1 MISAARD
8 RHTHME
14 QTDQAAVA
22 AATAGDET
30 AFSALVERHRR
41 ELQVHCYRMLGS
53 LDDAEDQLQETFL
66 RAWRRRETYAGR
78 STFRAWL
85 YRIATNACL
94 DELARRPRRPSGGE
108 VPWLQPYPDELLE
121 AIPAEADDPGA
132 AAVEKETIELAF
144 MVAIQHL
151 QPKARA
157 ALILRDVLD
166 WSAKDAAALL
176 DTSVASINSALQR
189 ARADMRAH
197 LPEQRLEWQPGTDPT
212 AAERDL
218 LARYMDATERGDLDA
233 LAATMRADL
242 QFSMPPQPGL
252 FRGREE
258 IIGYW
263 VSGGFGTEALRMRC
277 AVGRANRQPA
287 VGCYVIS
294 AETGRYEP
302 MGVDVRADRRGP
314 DRGDHHLRRAHVR
327 PARAPGRALMD
338 PFAGPVPAG
347 FARRRITLAPRAA
360 LAFDAAAWTDA
371 IVLVE
376 HGTLELVGRAGVR
389 RRFGAGDVLALA
401 PLDLSAL
408 RNPGAE
414 PVELVAVT
422 RRDEFSRALPS

>member
-1 MISAARD
+1 MIFAARD

-22 AATAGDET
+22 AATAGDEA
-30 AFSALVERHRR
+30 AFGALVERHRR

-94 DELARRPRRPSGGE
+94 DELARRPRKPSGGE

-212 AAERDL
+212 SAERDL
-218 LARYMDATERGDLDA
+218 LARYMDATERADLDA
-233 LAATMRADL
+233 LAATLRADL

-263 VSGGFGTEALRMRC
+263 VSGGFGTDALRMRC
-277 AVGRANRQPA
+277 AVSRANRQPA

-302 MGVDVRADRRGP
+302 MAVDV
-314 DRGDHHLRRAHVR
+314 LRIAEGRIAEIITFDAHMF
-327 PARAPGRALMD
+327 APLGL
-338 PFAGPVPAG
+338 P
-347 FARRRITLAPRAA
+347 AA
-360 LAFDAAAWTDA
+360 L
-371 IVLVE
+371 
-376 HGTLELVGRAGVR
+376 
-389 RRFGAGDVLALA
+389 
-401 PLDLSAL
+401 
-408 RNPGAE
+408 
-414 PVELVAVT
+414 
-422 RRDEFSRALPS
+422 

>member
-22 AATAGDET
+22 AATAGDEA

-94 DELARRPRRPSGGE
+94 DELARRPRKPSGGE

-132 AAVEKETIELAF
+132 AAVEKETIELDF

-151 QPKARA
+151 LPKARA
-157 ALILRDVLD
+157 ALLRRDALD

-302 MGVDVRADRRGP
+302 MGVDVVRIAEGRIAEIITFD
-314 DRGDHHLRRAHVR
+314 AHMF
-327 PARAPGRALMD
+327 APLGL
-338 PFAGPVPAG
+338 P
-347 FARRRITLAPRAA
+347 AA
-360 LAFDAAAWTDA
+360 L
-371 IVLVE
+371 
-376 HGTLELVGRAGVR
+376 
-389 RRFGAGDVLALA
+389 
-401 PLDLSAL
+401 
-408 RNPGAE
+408 
-414 PVELVAVT
+414 
-422 RRDEFSRALPS
+422 